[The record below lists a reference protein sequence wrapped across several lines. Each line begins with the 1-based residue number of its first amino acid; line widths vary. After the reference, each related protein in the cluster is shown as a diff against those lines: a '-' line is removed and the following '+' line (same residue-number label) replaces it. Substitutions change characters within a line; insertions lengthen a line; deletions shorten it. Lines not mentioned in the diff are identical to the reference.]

1 MLKTKG
7 FTLAEL
13 LVIVAIMAILS
24 AVLFPV
30 FAQVRDKATE
40 KSCLSNL
47 SALGLG
53 MSQYVQDNNGHMP
66 NGWSGYG
73 GGGGWATQLYPYIK
87 NTKVYLCPADPVN
100 SQLNQ
105 YAWTGAGANYV
116 SPTSYCYNSQ
126 FVIPNALAP
135 AIPVADATSYT
146 LAAATSP
153 ANTVVLCEVAN
164 STSYNIDL
172 GPAGTSWGTCVPY
185 NPLGQCGL
193 DNTGYGYGGFE
204 DPGGLMI
211 GAEFGSNGSYACSVD
226 GVFPLVQY
234 ATGIMFNAS
243 TNTNLSNTGP
253 NGCFA
258 PGRHNGGSNFLLADM
273 HAKWFLPDR
282 VGVGFPQSSDT
293 SCGTPGDGV
302 TTIPLAPGTECPEIL
317 ATFNLK

>member
-1 MLKTKG
+1 MSKTKG

-13 LVIVAIMAILS
+13 LVVVAIVAILAT
-24 AVLFPV
+24 VLFPV
-30 FAQVRDKATE
+30 FTQARDKAAE

-53 MSQYVQDNNGHMP
+53 FVQYTQDNDLHMP

-73 GGGGWATQLYPYIK
+73 GGAGWASQIYPYIK
-87 NTKVYLCPADPVN
+87 NTKVYLCPSDPVN
-100 SQLNQ
+100 ADLNVF
-105 YAWTGAGANYV
+105 AWTAADANYV

-126 FVIPNALAP
+126 FVIPNALPP
-135 AIPVADATSYT
+135 AVPTADATSYT

-164 STSYNIDL
+164 STNYNIDL
-172 GPAGTSWGTCVPY
+172 GMPGTSWSVTY
-185 NPLGQCGL
+185 NPVGQNGL
-193 DNTGYGYGGFE
+193 DNTGYGFGGLD
-204 DPGGLMI
+204 DPYGLMI
-211 GAEFGSNGSYACSVD
+211 GATFGSSGEDACSFD
-226 GVFPLVQY
+226 NIFPLVQY
-234 ATGIMFNAS
+234 ATGILFNAS

-258 PGRHNGGSNFLLADM
+258 PGRHNSGSNFLLADM
-273 HAKWFLPDR
+273 HAKWFPGSQ
-282 VGVGFPQSSDT
+282 VGAGKAQPSST

-302 TTIPLAPGTECPEIL
+302 NVIPLAPGTQCPEIL